1 MQTEQHKSWWDLIF
15 NCALN
20 PSPSLC
26 LLKFCALPLDSW
38 CPTRIST
45 ITFEISRRSNN
56 ETGPQLCDWSSLGEN
71 VRASITSSSFSDSL
85 SECRQGWMFGAA
97 LMADGQ
103 MDGSIHIHPRDA
115 SRLPCQAM
123 SVRKQHVSV
132 SQWKGVRVKKTL
144 QNSRWRG

>member
-1 MQTEQHKSWWDLIF
+1 MDKSWWDLIF
-15 NCALN
+15 NFTLN
-20 PSPSLC
+20 PSSSSWHSKLCPLTFDSL
-26 LLKFCALPLDSW
+26 

-45 ITFEISRRSNN
+45 ITVEISHPWLSWKRSIN
-56 ETGPQLCDWSSLGEN
+56 ETGPQLCDWPSWGKN

-85 SECRQGWMFGAA
+85 TGRCQGSVCRAA

-115 SRLPCQAM
+115 SRLPCKDM

-132 SQWKGVRVKKTL
+132 SQWKGVGVKNKL
-144 QNSRWRG
+144 RNSC